1 MLNYFLPISLKY
13 FMSRALLSTLA
24 ATLFSM
30 IIPTAMA
37 QTQLKVATF
46 NVSMEAGN
54 YLPRGEQG
62 DSQVLIDILANGEHP
77 QVKNIAAIIQQVR
90 PDILLLNEFDY
101 IEDPKLGIKAF
112 IKNYLNQ
119 AQAGSEAIN
128 YPYYYYSTVNTGQPS
143 PYDLDNDG
151 NASGVGADAWGYG
164 FYPGQYGMVLL
175 SRYPIDTAKVR
186 TFQQFKWR
194 DMPDFMPT
202 RKADGSPWYSK
213 DAWAEMPL
221 SSKSHWDIPVD
232 INGKTVHILASHPT
246 PPVFDGEENR
256 NGIRNHDEIRLWAD
270 YLTPQKAAYI
280 YDDNGEKGGLAENA
294 RFIMLGDQNAS
305 ADNEGNALNSGI
317 AMLYNHPRINNS
329 MPPASLGGAEHTPD
343 NPKAAFHTAEWRMRA
358 DYVLPSKAGLVLKDS
373 GVFWPV
379 KADPLYPLVGS
390 RGVSSDHRLVWVT
403 VELSAD

>member
-1 MLNYFLPISLKY
+1 
-13 FMSRALLSTLA
+13 
-24 ATLFSM
+24 
-30 IIPTAMA
+30 MA

-46 NVSMEAGN
+46 NVSMEAEN
-54 YLPRGEQG
+54 YLPRGERG
-62 DSQVLIDILANGEHP
+62 SSQVLIDILANGEHP

-101 IEDPKLGIKAF
+101 IEDPKLGIAAF
-112 IKNYLNQ
+112 IKNYLNK
-119 AQAGSEAIN
+119 AQAGSEAID
-128 YPYYYYSTVNTGQPS
+128 YPFYYYSTVNTGQPS

-175 SRYPIDTAKVR
+175 SKYPIDTAKVR
-186 TFQQFKWR
+186 TFQHFKWR
-194 DMPDFMPT
+194 DMPGFMPT
-202 RKADGSPWYSK
+202 KKADGSPWYSK
-213 DAWAEMPL
+213 DAWAKFPL
-221 SSKSHWDIPVD
+221 SSKSHWDIP
-232 INGKTVHILASHPT
+232 INIHGKTLHMLASHPT

-280 YDDNGEKGGLAENA
+280 CDDNGNKGGLAENA
-294 RFIMLGDQNAS
+294 RFILLGDQNAS

-317 AMLYNHPRINNS
+317 GMLYNHPRINNS

-358 DYVLPSKAGLVLKDS
+358 DYVLPSKAGLQLKDS

-390 RGVSSDHRLVWVT
+390 RGASSDHRLVWVT